1 MEFLCLFLRHHWVG
15 KPVVAPANVNCF
27 LRLTQILHATD
38 YLLIIYKYMCLD
50 LFLQLDPLCSILVN
64 NLLLEVTNRPVF
76 AFWVVTYRWFNC
88 IK

>member
-38 YLLIIYKYMCLD
+38 YLLIIYKLSG
-50 LFLQLDPLCSILVN
+50 PLLAI
-64 NLLLEVTNRPVF
+64 RPPVF
-76 AFWVVTYRWFNC
+76 NSC
-88 IK
+88 EQSPPGSDQ